1 MRISA
6 TPHMDRAAEPAVA
19 HSGIEDTFALV
30 IGTLL
35 MALGIAMF
43 EHACLIDGGTAGIA
57 FLLHYASGIAFG
69 HAFFLIY
76 LPFYWLAWRQLGRA
90 FTLKT
95 FAAVLLLAAV
105 SELAPAFVGVWRLQP
120 LFAAVCGAL
129 LIGVG
134 LLILFR
140 HRASVGGVGIAAVAL
155 QERLGWRA
163 GKVQMA
169 ADVAIL
175 SLARCA
181 GLASGAAVGRRRT
194 DAEPGARHQSPAGPP
209 HRAVM
214 APSRCW
220 NAANDEADQRRP
232 SASAGS
238 FRRTSGKPRAQ
249 ATDTHETTA
258 AIHMIAWKALSVSAF
273 DAASR

>member
-43 EHACLIDGGTAGIA
+43 KHACLIDGGTAGIA

-69 HAFFLIY
+69 PAFFLIN

-105 SELAPAFVGVWRLQP
+105 SELVPAFVGFWRLQP
-120 LFAAVCGAL
+120 LFAAVCDAL

-140 HRASVGGVGIAAVAL
+140 HRASVGGWASQPSRCRSGWVGGQA
-155 QERLGWRA
+155 RCRWRP
-163 GKVQMA
+163 MSPSC
-169 ADVAIL
+169 L
-175 SLARCA
+175 SLAV
-181 GLASGAAVGRRRT
+181 LAWPQVL
-194 DAEPGARHQSPAGPP
+194 
-209 HRAVM
+209 
-214 APSRCW
+214 
-220 NAANDEADQRRP
+220 
-232 SASAGS
+232 
-238 FRRTSGKPRAQ
+238 
-249 ATDTHETTA
+249 
-258 AIHMIAWKALSVSAF
+258 LSVVGALTLNLVL
-273 DAASR
+273 AINHRPGRHIGQ